1 MAGTLQNLSSRSAA
15 IGFLGISHR
24 ALPKECI
31 EQHEYDVL
39 NQRIATTRPDGHA
52 VSWLSYG
59 SGHLH
64 GPDRSAAP
72 LIDHAFQ
79 QTGG

>member
-1 MAGTLQNLSSRSAA
+1 M
-15 IGFLGISHR
+15 
-24 ALPKECI
+24 
-31 EQHEYDVL
+31 L

-64 GPDRSAAP
+64 GPDRSAGP

-79 QTGG
+79 LTGG